1 MLKDNNL
8 VFNLGNNCFV
18 SPEGKRRE
26 RAGHCQD
33 GDVPRRLQ
41 APWIM
46 AVSAVLLL
54 SPRWQRTLLPWI
66 SQARLL
72 ETLQPLRVA

>member
-26 RAGHCQD
+26 RAGHCQE
-33 GDVPRRLQ
+33 GYVPRRLQ
-41 APWIM
+41 APWSSS
-46 AVSAVLLL
+46 VG
-54 SPRWQRTLLPWI
+54 PLPWI
-66 SQARLL
+66 VVVFAALDF
-72 ETLQPLRVA
+72 PG